1 MKIALVCPFNMLDRP
16 GGIPV
21 FVRYLHDGLKKRGH
35 TVKVI
40 TQRPSSFK
48 GDPPE
53 DYILLGITRT
63 FKTSG
68 FGTEGNWGMPAD
80 SEEIAEVLTKE
91 KFDVINFHE
100 PWLPMLAWQMLK
112 HSKAAHVGTFHS
124 NLLDTTAGK
133 AWTSKIFTPYG
144 RPLLRKM
151 DVFTATS
158 PVAAGMLIKRADM
171 DSAHE
176 RWMVESMRYIPL
188 GVDLSV
194 YKPVKKR
201 MPLSGAGTK
210 TIVYIGRQ
218 EKRKGVDL
226 LLEAFSLLEKN
237 KPNVHLIMGGSGV
250 MTNKLKQY
258 VEEEELKNV
267 KFTGFLSE
275 EEKIRL
281 LQNADVACFPSPFG
295 EGFGIVLLE
304 SMAVGVP
311 VVAGNNIGY
320 AQVMKGSG
328 RLGLVDPSAAKDFA
342 NRLEVF
348 LEDAEVRKLMSSWAL
363 REIKQYNYPKV
374 VTQYEKVYQDA
385 IELKQNG
392 HKAKV
397 IAKDNE
403 KSRKPFRRIFVR
415 RHA

>member
-21 FVRYLHDGLKKRGH
+21 FVRHLHEGLKKNGH
-35 TVKVI
+35 TVKII

-48 GDPPE
+48 GKPPE

-63 FKTSG
+63 FKSNG
-68 FGTEGNWGMPAD
+68 FGTEGNWGMPANGD
-80 SEEIAEVLTKE
+80 EIAQTLNLQN
-91 KFDVINFHE
+91 FDVINFHE

-112 HSKAAHVGTFHS
+112 HSKAAHVATFHS
-124 NLLDTTAGK
+124 NLMDTAAGK
-133 AWTSKIFTPYG
+133 AWTSKVFTPYG

-151 DVFTATS
+151 DIFTATS

-176 RWMVESMRYIPL
+176 RWMIENMRYIPL
-188 GVDLSV
+188 GVELGV
-194 YKPVKKR
+194 YKPAKKR
-201 MPLSGAGTK
+201 VPLNGAGTK

-218 EKRKGVDL
+218 EKRKGVDYLVKAFQL
-226 LLEAFSLLEKN
+226 LQADM
-237 KPNVHLIMGGSGV
+237 PNAHLIMGGAGL
-250 MTNKLKQY
+250 MTKKLKQY
-258 VEEEELKNV
+258 VELEGVKNV
-267 KFTGFLSE
+267 KFTGYLSE

-304 SMAVGVP
+304 AMAAGAP
-311 VVAGNNIGY
+311 VIAGNNIGY
-320 AQVMKGSG
+320 AQVMRGHG
-328 RLGLVDPSAAKDFA
+328 RLGLVDPKALKDFA
-342 NRLEVF
+342 NRLRVF
-348 LEDAEVRKLMSSWAL
+348 LEDPDVHKLMSSWAL
-363 REIKQYNYPKV
+363 NEIKQYDYPKIIA
-374 VTQYEKVYQDA
+374 QYEKAYLDA
-385 IELKQNG
+385 IELKRNG

-397 IAKDNE
+397 IAQDNE
-403 KSRKPFRRIFVR
+403 KSSFRRIFVR